1 MESVKNYQVPLIES
15 NMDLLKKMTGE
26 DVAKAALEKA
36 VSNTLIRIPRMQA
49 ALEAAKDYISMK
61 VMGSAG
67 VDGDA
72 VIKQIDE
79 ALKEEKNGT

>member
-1 MESVKNYQVPLIES
+1 
-15 NMDLLKKMTGE
+15 
-26 DVAKAALEKA
+26 
-36 VSNTLIRIPRMQA
+36 
-49 ALEAAKDYISMK
+49 MK